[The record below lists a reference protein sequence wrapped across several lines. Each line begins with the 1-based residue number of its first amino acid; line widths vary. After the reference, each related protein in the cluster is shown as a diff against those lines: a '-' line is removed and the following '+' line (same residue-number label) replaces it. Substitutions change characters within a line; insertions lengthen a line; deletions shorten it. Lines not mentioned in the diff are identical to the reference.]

1 MYIRESLAAGSMLH
15 QLAPLLAG
23 LKFFGVNSAI
33 ELLALQ
39 ISTSIHY
46 MNKNGP
52 IVVIED
58 DLDDQELLTEVFREL
73 AYPNEIMFFGDGE
86 KALEH
91 ITLTSIKPFIILS
104 DINLPKLNGLALRQ
118 KLHNNEDLR
127 LKTIPYLFFSTSA
140 EQTHV
145 VEAYSQSVQGFFV
158 KPDSYTALKN
168 TIFKIVEY
176 WKECVSPMYIR
187 NTQ

>member
-1 MYIRESLAAGSMLH
+1 
-15 QLAPLLAG
+15 
-23 LKFFGVNSAI
+23 
-33 ELLALQ
+33 
-39 ISTSIHY
+39 

-52 IVVIED
+52 IVIIED
-58 DLDDQELLTEVFREL
+58 DIDDQELLTEVFKEL
-73 AYPNEIMFFGDGE
+73 AYPNEIIFFGDGE
-86 KALEH
+86 AALAH
-91 ITLTSIKPFIILS
+91 ITHTSIKPFIILS

-158 KPDSYTALKN
+158 KPDNYAALKN
-168 TIFKIVEY
+168 TIFKIIEY
-176 WKECVSPMYIR
+176 WKECVSPKYIR